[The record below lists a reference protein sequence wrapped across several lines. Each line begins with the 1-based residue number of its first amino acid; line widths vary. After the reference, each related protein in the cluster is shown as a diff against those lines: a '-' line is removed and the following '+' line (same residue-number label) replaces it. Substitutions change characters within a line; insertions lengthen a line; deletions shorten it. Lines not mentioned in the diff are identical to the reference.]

1 MDKTVALR
9 NGSGILLLISALI
22 SAGVAIWQNR
32 DQLIDLINNIFG
44 RRNLTEQQA
53 LNEALL
59 ELQKERIEEE
69 KNSKKK

>member
-1 MDKTVALR
+1 MFC
-9 NGSGILLLISALI
+9 NFFPILSVLLK
-22 SAGVAIWQNR
+22 GVAIWQNR